1 ENQRV
6 ADRYQRVGSAKH
18 ETVDEL
24 LVEHA
29 GPSGRVGCLDGPRRC
44 GNASGCLRD
53 PHGQCVPPAKSCAT
67 PDAATRALRRGAAA
81 LRLRPTNRGM
91 PAVTTAPIAA
101 MSPCLM
107 AASAV
112 FCVPPS
118 GASIR
123 TMSAAL
129 PGKSSPL
136 FKP

>member
-1 ENQRV
+1 DHEHFAVREIEQIEHAENQRV
-6 ADRYQRVGSAKH
+6 ADRHQRVGSAEH

-24 LVEHA
+24 LVEH
-29 GPSGRVGCLDGPRRC
+29 VG
-44 GNASGCLRD
+44 
-53 PHGQCVPPAKSCAT
+53 GQCVDAAKSCAT
-67 PDAATRALRRGAAA
+67 RDAATRALRVVAGV
-81 LRLRPTNRGM
+81 LRLRPTNRGT

-118 GASIR
+118 GASKR

-129 PGKSSPL
+129 PGESSPL